1 MFKSKMFQ
9 YWAIAVAV
17 VATGGAIWANNINLQ
32 SPAISQPIE
41 AQLESAAQPETQ
53 QNSDLELF
61 AKAPMRPERPE
72 NADMPSGK
80 MLKQLNL
87 SPDQLQKLKAIRD
100 RDLPKIKELSG
111 QSRQANQELRELLAG
126 TASSDVIRAKHN
138 QVLTLQQELRKQ
150 NFERMLAMRE
160 ILTPQQRSQ
169 LTEIMQK
176 SRSQMREN
184 MRERFNDRNDRME
197 KRNGLGDRP
206 ML

>member
-1 MFKSKMFQ
+1 
-9 YWAIAVAV
+9 
-17 VATGGAIWANNINLQ
+17 
-32 SPAISQPIE
+32 
-41 AQLESAAQPETQ
+41 
-53 QNSDLELF
+53 
-61 AKAPMRPERPE
+61 
-72 NADMPSGK
+72 
-80 MLKQLNL
+80 
-87 SPDQLQKLKAIRD
+87 
-100 RDLPKIKELSG
+100 
-111 QSRQANQELRELLAG
+111 
-126 TASSDVIRAKHN
+126 
-138 QVLTLQQELRKQ
+138 VLTLQQELRKQ